1 MNEKAGIW
9 STIAARLD
17 PIGWRNANSWTAL
30 HAVYELAGE
39 RRQLA
44 DLMELQDPWD
54 VGSSATYTS
63 ENRTPRRPRAQVAYF
78 AHSGKTPDRSDWHPL
93 AAHLKATGD
102 RAAGF
107 LAATSAGEFGRAA
120 GVLHDLGKYTP
131 EFQRRLSGA
140 AIAAPHSTAGAQVAM
155 ARYPNA
161 VGKMLAFCIAG
172 HHAGLANAANGERSL
187 SLTERL
193 VERVPTLDPYWEHE
207 IEFGA
212 IDPPRIVARSPEHFG
227 FCAAMF
233 VRMVFSALVDADYL
247 DTEAYY
253 ADVQDAPV
261 RRGGHPSLTELAGR
275 LEDYLAALTS
285 RAPAGD
291 VNDIRARVLQHVRGL
306 ASSRPGMF
314 SLTVPTGGGKTLSS
328 LAFAL
333 DHAVRHGLSR
343 VIYVIPFMSIVE
355 QTAAVFR
362 DALASGQGAGTDF
375 VLEHHSAFEEDRLAG
390 RSGSDKLCLAMENW
404 DTPIVVTTAVQFFE
418 SLFARRPSRCR
429 KLHNVA
435 NSVVILDEAQTLP
448 LRHLRP
454 CVAALDELAR
464 NWRTSVV
471 LCTATQ
477 PALGVEDFREG
488 FGDVRELAPNPQ
500 GLASKLRRTRIKF
513 IGTLDDKT
521 LASRLGANRQVLCI
535 VNTRRHARDLYALLA
550 DAEGA
555 CHLTTLMCAAHRR
568 ERLRD
573 MRASLKEGKPV
584 RLVATSLIEAGVDV
598 DFPQVWRATAGLES
612 IIQAAGRCNREGRA
626 PIGDV
631 FVFEP
636 EESEGHGPPPEVGQ
650 FADAAR
656 TVMRGHEDP
665 SAPEAIRAYFRE
677 LYWTRG
683 DDGLDAKGI
692 MRLLN
697 ERGATLDIPF
707 ETVARH
713 FRLIETAMVP
723 IIVLNPLGGAQAAKV
738 LDLVGELERVER
750 PGRIARKLQPYAVQ
764 IPPFARD
771 KLLAAGAA
779 RIVAEERFERQ
790 FVVLANADLYAPDV
804 GLSWDDPTFRRS
816 EGLVC

>member
-1 MNEKAGIW
+1 
-9 STIAARLD
+9 
-17 PIGWRNANSWTAL
+17 
-30 HAVYELAGE
+30 
-39 RRQLA
+39 
-44 DLMELQDPWD
+44 MELQDPRD
-54 VGSSATYTS
+54 LGDSPTRTS
-63 ENRTPRRPRAQVAYF
+63 DNGTPRRQTVHAVYF
-78 AHSGKTPDRSDWHPL
+78 AHSGETSDRRDWHPL

-102 RAAGF
+102 RAAEF
-107 LAATSAGEFGRAA
+107 LAATGAGAFGRAA
-120 GVLHDLGKYTP
+120 GMLHDLGKYTP
-131 EFQRRLSGA
+131 EFQRHLAGTP
-140 AIAAPHSTAGAQVAM
+140 IAAPHSTAGAQVAM
-155 ARYPNA
+155 TRYPSA
-161 VGKMLAFCIAG
+161 IGKMLAFCIAG
-172 HHAGLANAANGERSL
+172 HHAGLANAAKGERSL

-193 VERVPTLDPYWEHE
+193 AERVPSLDACWEDE
-207 IEFGA
+207 IALDA
-212 IDPPRIVARSPEHFG
+212 IDPPQIAPRSREHIG

-253 ADVQDAPV
+253 ADVQGAPV
-261 RRGGHPSLTELAGR
+261 RRGGHPSLTELARR
-275 LEDYLAALTS
+275 LEDHLAALTA

-291 VNDIRARVLQHVRGL
+291 VNDVRARVLQHVRTH
-306 ASSRPGMF
+306 ADAPPGMF

-333 DHAVRHGLSR
+333 DHAVQHSLSR
-343 VIYVIPFMSIVE
+343 VIYVIPYMSIVE

-362 DALASGQGAGTDF
+362 DALQSGRDAETDF
-375 VLEHHSAFEEDRLAG
+375 VLEHHSGFEEERLAS
-390 RSGSDKLCLAMENW
+390 RSGADKLRLAMENW

-488 FGDVRELAPNPQ
+488 FRAVRELAPDPP
-500 GLASKLRRTRIKF
+500 GLTSELRRTRIRSA
-513 IGTLDDKT
+513 GTLDDKA
-521 LASRLGANRQVLCI
+521 LAERLRGIRQVLCI
-535 VNTRRHARDLYALLA
+535 VNTRRHARDLYAVLA

-573 MRASLKEGKPV
+573 VCVSLREGKPV
-584 RLVATSLIEAGVDV
+584 RLVATSLVEAGVDV
-598 DFPQVWRATAGLES
+598 DFPQVWRASAGLES

-626 PIGDV
+626 RSADV

-636 EESEGHGPPPEVGQ
+636 EDCEGHRAPPEVGQ

-656 TVMRGHEDP
+656 TVMRGHDDP
-665 SAPEAIRAYFRE
+665 LAPEAVRDYFRE

-707 ETVARH
+707 ETVARN

-723 IIVLNPLGGAQAAKV
+723 IIVPNPLGGAEAPEASG
-738 LDLVGELERVER
+738 LIRELERGER
-750 PGRIARKLQPYAVQ
+750 PGWIARRLQPYTVQ
-764 IPPFARD
+764 IPPSVRNR
-771 KLLAAGAA
+771 LLAAGAA
-779 RIVAEERFERQ
+779 RIVAEERFEQQ
-790 FVVLANADLYAPDV
+790 FVVLTNTDLYSPDV
-804 GLSWDDPTFRRS
+804 GLAWDDPTFRRA
-816 EGLVC
+816 EGLIW